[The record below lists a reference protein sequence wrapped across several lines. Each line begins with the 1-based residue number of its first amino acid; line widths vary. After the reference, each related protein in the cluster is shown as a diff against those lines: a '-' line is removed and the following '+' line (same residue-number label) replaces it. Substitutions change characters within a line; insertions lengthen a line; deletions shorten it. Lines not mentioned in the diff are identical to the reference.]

1 MVSSKSTPQTG
12 VKISFG
18 RIVAWGIASLG
29 LSTISGVYGAL
40 LSIFY
45 NDFLGLV
52 DRGPWIVVV
61 VSIAYAVWNALND
74 GIFGF
79 ISDSTKSKKGRRI
92 PYMRWTS
99 PFLALSF
106 ALVWLAQSSWGIW
119 AIFVW
124 MLFTMLFYDTAYT
137 IIGLVYSAL
146 LPEVTENEKQRHRL
160 QLSASFFGLVGT
172 ILGFLLPMMFQT
184 DSTMLRIV
192 MATVGV
198 IGSLMVFLTT
208 FFFKERPEFSQV
220 DEPLKLKDSIKHT
233 FKSKSFVVLV
243 TANFMSIFMQATL
256 LSSVIYVA
264 TYVTNDVFS
273 DILLLVSIFV
283 PLILGIFLTPLI
295 SKKLGVVG
303 ADQLLLTF
311 AGIGLILITFL
322 PTQFI
327 VIGYALAG
335 FGLTGPQVFTN
346 IMFAQVS
353 DEDEI
358 VTGVRREAAF
368 FGTNALITKPAQSL
382 SLIMI
387 TLMLRYSGFKERI
400 GTLIFN
406 GPIDSVLGQP
416 SGAIL
421 AIKLFSGLVPG
432 VLMIIEVLILFV
444 YPLKGKRLA
453 TLEQKILILHDEK
466 HKKLNEMSRE

>member
-1 MVSSKSTPQTG
+1 MENSQTTPLEG

-18 RIVAWGIASLG
+18 KMFAWGIASLG
-29 LSTISGVYGAL
+29 LSTISGIYGAL

-45 NDFLGLV
+45 NDHLGLV
-52 DRGPWIVVV
+52 DRGAWIVVV
-61 VSIAYAVWNALND
+61 VAITYAVWNALND

-106 ALVWLAQSSWGIW
+106 ALIWLAQPSWGIW

-146 LPEVTENEKQRHRL
+146 LPEITENEKYRHGL
-160 QLSASFFGLVGT
+160 QISASFFGLIGT
-172 ILGFLLPMMFQT
+172 ILGFLIPLMFQFELP
-184 DSTMLRIV
+184 MLRIV
-192 MATVGV
+192 MTIVGIV
-198 IGSLMVFLTT
+198 CSSMVFITT
-208 FFFKERPEFSQV
+208 FFFKERPEFTQV
-220 DEPLKLKDSIKHT
+220 DKPLNLRDSIKHT
-233 FKSKSFVVLV
+233 FKSKSFIALV
-243 TANFMSIFMQATL
+243 IANFMSIFMQATL
-256 LSSVIYVA
+256 LSSVIYIA
-264 TYVTNDVFS
+264 TYVTYGVFS
-273 DILLLVSIFV
+273 DIILLVSIFV
-283 PLILGIFLTPLI
+283 PLIVGIWITPLI

-303 ADQLLLTF
+303 ADQLLLTI

-322 PTQFI
+322 PPQLM
-327 VIGYALAG
+327 VIGYAFAG
-335 FGLTGPQVFTN
+335 FGLTGPQIFTN

-368 FGTNALITKPAQSL
+368 FGTNALITKPAQSI

-387 TLMLRYSGFKERI
+387 TLMLRYSGFKDRI
-400 GTLIFN
+400 GDIIFN
-406 GPIDSVLGQP
+406 GPVDTILGQP
-416 SGAIL
+416 SEAL
-421 AIKLFSGLVPG
+421 QAIKLFAGLIPG
-432 VLMIIEVLILFV
+432 IFMVIEVVILFA

-453 TLEQKILILHDEK
+453 NLEKDILILHDEK
-466 HKKLNEMSRE
+466 HKKLKEMNR